1 MRVFT
6 ARSLLGALAIAT
18 VCVIASPADAGPL
31 RRLFGGRGAA
41 ASTAACCPDVGYGY
55 GGAGYGQVGT
65 YHGMGYGAAMP
76 MPYGQAGY
84 GQVGYGQSGYG
95 YASSPCCGGTQMAYG
110 SGAYHQPGYGGGY
123 YGGQVYGAGGYYQP
137 GQVYGAGGYHQPGQF
152 IPAGGVPMP
161 LPGGGSTGTGST
173 GTGDAAPSNVEK
185 AKITDGSYEPS
196 TITIKPGTAVRW
208 TNDGE
213 KVHTVTAVKGDW
225 DSGDIPA
232 GKDFT
237 ATFTKP
243 GTFEYYCR
251 HHKNMKGTIVV
262 K

>member
-6 ARSLLGALAIAT
+6 ARFLLGTLAIAT

-41 ASTAACCPDVGYGY
+41 AGTAACCPDVGYGY
-55 GGAGYGQVGT
+55 GAGYGQVGA
-65 YHGMGYGAAMP
+65 YQSMGYGAAMP

-84 GQVGYGQSGYG
+84 AQSGYH
-95 YASSPCCGGTQMAYG
+95 YAANPCCGGTQMAYG
-110 SGAYHQPGYGGGY
+110 SGAYYQSGYGGGY
-123 YGGQVYGAGGYYQP
+123 YGAGQAYGVGGYYQP
-137 GQVYGAGGYHQPGQF
+137 GQVYGAGGDHQPGHL

-161 LPGGGSTGTGST
+161 LPGTGSS
-173 GTGDAAPSNVEK
+173 GDAAPSNVEK
-185 AKITDGSYEPS
+185 AKITDGAFEPA

-213 KVHTVTAVKGDW
+213 KLHTVTAVKGDW

>member
-6 ARSLLGALAIAT
+6 ARFLLGSLAIAT
-18 VCVIASPADAGPL
+18 VCVIASPAEAGPL
-31 RRLFGGRGAA
+31 RRLFGGRGAG

-55 GGAGYGQVGT
+55 GAGYGQ
-65 YHGMGYGAAMP
+65 AAAYP
-76 MPYGQAGY
+76 AT
-84 GQVGYGQSGYG
+84 GYG
-95 YASSPCCGGTQMAYG
+95 YAATPCCDAAPLAYG
-110 SGAYHQPGYGGGY
+110 SAGYGSMAFGRRGFRSASYSQPAQVYGSASY
-123 YGGQVYGAGGYYQP
+123 YQPGQVYGVGGYYQP
-137 GQVYGAGGYHQPGQF
+137 GQVYGAGGYHQPGHL

-161 LPGGGSTGTGST
+161 LPGTGAS
-173 GTGDAAPSNVEK
+173 GTTDATPANAEK
-185 AKITDGSYEPS
+185 AKITDDAFDPP
-196 TITIKPGTAVRW
+196 TLTIKPGTAVRW
-208 TNDGE
+208 TNDGQ
-213 KVHTVTAVKGDW
+213 KPHTVTSVKGDW

-251 HHKNMKGTIVV
+251 HHKNMKGTIIV